1 MKLVIAALAPLA
13 LLAAPAAGADS
24 LCLKLSQI
32 DESPVVSDTT
42 ILLKMKNGDFHRVDL
57 AGRCPSLK
65 MSGFAHQTP
74 SDDFCTSTVLTV
86 MSPSKSPCTIE
97 RIVKIERAEADQL
110 MAKR

>member
-1 MKLVIAALAPLA
+1 MKTLMAALGPL
-13 LLAAPAAGADS
+13 LLLSTPAAAADNV
-24 LCLKLSQI
+24 CFKLSQI

-86 MSPSKSPCTIE
+86 MSPGKSPCTIE
-97 RIVKIERAEADQL
+97 RIVKIERSEADQL